1 MEMKFLFKL
10 LYIIPLIL
18 FSGKVFAF
26 GCTVDGGATIGSGN
40 TNVVVNL
47 NPTID
52 VGQNLVVDLSQ
63 HIYCNNSY
71 GNWIDT
77 DHINIE
83 ENSTFGGALTNLK
96 GTMFWNNAT
105 YPFPLT
111 TKTNVLDIGE
121 ITPIPLPLK
130 LYLTPLGAAGGVLIN
145 TGDVIA
151 YIHMYK
157 IAELNGGDP
166 RHFIW
171 TVIAGNTVTMPTG
184 GCNVENRNVIVD
196 LQDYPSTADVP
207 VRIYCSSNQ
216 RLSFSLTGTTT
227 DSSRQIFANT
237 SSDATKA
244 SGIGISLM
252 RQGVTLAT
260 EDRIDLGE
268 VSTSPVS
275 LGLSATYA
283 PTGGQIT
290 AGTVQSVIG
299 VTFTYE

>member
-1 MEMKFLFKL
+1 MYMKFFFRFF
-10 LYIIPLIL
+10 YIISLLL
-18 FSGKVFAF
+18 FSSKIFAF

-96 GTMFWNNAT
+96 GTMFWNNST

-130 LYLTPLGAAGGVLIN
+130 LYLTPLGAAGGVLIKP
-145 TGDVIA
+145 GDIIA

-157 IAELNGGDP
+157 IAELHGGNP

-171 TVIAGNTVTMPTG
+171 TVIAGNEVTMPTG
-184 GCNVENRNVIVD
+184 GCNIENRNVIVN
-196 LQDYPSTADVP
+196 LPDYPGSADVP
-207 VRIYCSSNQ
+207 VRVFCSSEQ
-216 RLSFSLTGTTT
+216 RLSFYLKGTTV
-227 DSSRQIFANT
+227 DSNRQIFANT
-237 SSDATKA
+237 SSDVNKA
-244 SGIGISLM
+244 SGIGISLL
-252 RQGVTLAT
+252 RRGATLPT
-260 EDRIDLGE
+260 EDKIDLGG

-290 AGTVQSVIG
+290 AGTVQSVIDL
-299 VTFTYE
+299 TFTYE